1 VLDTNVWVSAMI
13 WGGSPASI
21 IGSAEADR
29 IRIVVSEEIVR
40 EISRI
45 LAYPRLR
52 EIYEGAG
59 ITREELMEAV
69 LRIGKMVEVKTR
81 INLVTE
87 DPDDNKFLEC
97 AIDGHADYIVSGDE
111 HLLKIKVYKGI
122 RILSVKQFLELQAH
136 HS

>member
-1 VLDTNVWVSAMI
+1 MI